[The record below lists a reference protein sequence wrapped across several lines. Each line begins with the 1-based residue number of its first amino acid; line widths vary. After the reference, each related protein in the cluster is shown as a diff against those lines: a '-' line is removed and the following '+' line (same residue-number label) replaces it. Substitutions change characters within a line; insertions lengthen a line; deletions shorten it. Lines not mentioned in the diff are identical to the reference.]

1 MSCVL
6 RDSRYFFQR
15 KEKEKCFLFF
25 ISPVRIDTMVSLS
38 DVRPLL
44 HTARLFGCG
53 LYVISEDDI
62 VMMKYSVVYSA
73 LFALMYTSFCIMNF
87 YMLWMDDVL
96 EPRLLIL
103 TVLRTILSYACVLTD
118 IAMTLWY
125 NWKIRAAL
133 SQLRIFDRATKCKEG
148 KRSCRIRYVC
158 WVLSFVILSFWSVV
172 GYITSQ

>member
-1 MSCVL
+1 
-6 RDSRYFFQR
+6 
-15 KEKEKCFLFF
+15 
-25 ISPVRIDTMVSLS
+25 MVSLS

-62 VMMKYSVVYSA
+62 VMMKYSVVYSV
-73 LFALMYTSFCIMNF
+73 LFVLLYISFCITNF

-96 EPRLLIL
+96 EPRLLML
-103 TVLRTILSYACVLTD
+103 TVLRTILCYACVLTD

-133 SQLRIFDRATKCKEG
+133 SQLRIFDRATKCKEAI
-148 KRSCRIRYVC
+148 KSPCRIRHVC
-158 WVLSFVILSFWSVV
+158 WVLSFIILLFWSVV
-172 GYITSQ
+172 GYITFQ